1 MVNQQ
6 IFLPMVPNSAP
17 IVVNVNQ
24 NDYDDPDYAGR
35 LIFNLVNE
43 GQPYDMDGASAIVEG
58 SKPDGTAFAYNANV
72 ISASV
77 VRVNL
82 KQQMTAVAGRVVCQ
96 LVLSNSDGVVGSY
109 AFWLEVQG
117 SALHGDPSQTDIP
130 AIIAAMNDA
139 VDRAEQAADNAEA
152 WSEYPPYIGANGNW
166 FTWNVN
172 LNLYEDTG
180 IYAQG
185 RSGNRWYPGTAV
197 SGKSTTPTIF
207 PTGIV
212 YAYVNDFYFNTD
224 ENAIYHCTVEG
235 DQNTAKWVYDSTLTG
250 AANRLTQLQDVG
262 INNPQAGQVLTY
274 DPGDQKW
281 ENKDPDKSFVR
292 YGGALSFADLA
303 TNAATLLDSA
313 YEDVFFL
320 ITDGGIIGS
329 GEAALYWST
338 NFSDGDEIFADSHV
352 AVINVNRGTA
362 NPPSYKYD
370 DFGGFVDISGKADK
384 TELSTYT
391 APATQ
396 TNGKVT
402 FDNLSPNFGYGLE
415 YNTVDANG
423 VDAVD
428 PAGSDHITIPKWS
441 QVSKTAGTNANTIKL
456 VYTIVGGTDG
466 VTRFNLRIKK

>member
-43 GQPYDMDGASAIVEG
+43 GQPYDMDGASAIIEG
-58 SKPDGTAFAYNANV
+58 EKPDGTAFAYTANV

-96 LVLSNSDGVVGSY
+96 LVLSNNDGVVGSY
-109 AFWLEVQG
+109 SFWLEVQG

-166 FTWNVN
+166 FTWDVN
-172 LNLYEDTG
+172 QNLYIDTG
-180 IYAQG
+180 IFAQG
-185 RSGNRWYPGTAV
+185 RSGNRWYTGTAV
-197 SGKSTTPTIF
+197 NGKSSTPTAF
-207 PTGIV
+207 PTGISEV
-212 YAYVNDFYFNTD
+212 FAGDLYLNTA
-224 ENAIYHCTVEG
+224 EAAVYHCTVAG
-235 DQNTAKWVYDSTLTG
+235 DQQMALWVYDFTLTG
-250 AANRLTQLQDVG
+250 AASSLSNLSDVG
-262 INNPQAGQVLTY
+262 LSLPLVPGQVLTV
-274 DPGDQKW
+274 DLDNKW
-281 ENKDPDKSFVR
+281 RNKNPDNSFVR
-292 YGGALSFADLA
+292 YGGAISFADLVS
-303 TNAATLLDSA
+303 NAATYLTAD

-320 ITDGGIIGS
+320 ISDGGTIGS
-329 GEAALYWST
+329 GEAALYWTT
-338 NFSDGDEIFADSHV
+338 NFSDGDTIPADAHI

-362 NPPSYKYD
+362 NPASYKYD

-384 TELSTYT
+384 TEIIHFTDFTIPAGTTTIGLNDSLFKTTSRLILLADNGTGSPVKYKT
-391 APATQ
+391 ASIT
-396 TNGKVT
+396 TNGQLVM
-402 FDNLSPNFGYGLE
+402 DFGSALATNITMSVGV
-415 YNTVDANG
+415 YNPV
-423 VDAVD
+423 
-428 PAGSDHITIPKWS
+428 
-441 QVSKTAGTNANTIKL
+441 
-456 VYTIVGGTDG
+456 
-466 VTRFNLRIKK
+466 

>member
-43 GQPYDMDGASAIVEG
+43 GQPYDMDGASAIIEG

-72 ISASV
+72 VSASV

-109 AFWLEVQG
+109 SFWLEVQG

-166 FTWNVN
+166 FTWDVN
-172 LNLYEDTG
+172 TNLYIDTG
-180 IYAQG
+180 IFAQG

-197 SGKSTTPTIF
+197 SGKSTTPTIY
-207 PTGIV
+207 PTGIT

-224 ENAIYHCTVEG
+224 ETAIYHCSTEG

-250 AANRLTQLQDVG
+250 TATSLSNLNDVG
-262 INNPQAGQVLTY
+262 LTLPLKVGQVLTV
-274 DPGDQKW
+274 DNDNKW
-281 ENKDPDKSFVR
+281 RNKDPDKSFVR
-292 YGGALSFADLA
+292 YGGAISFADLA
-303 TNAATLLDSA
+303 SNASTLLTAD
-313 YEDVFFL
+313 YEDIFFL
-320 ITDGGIIGS
+320 ISDGGTIGS

-338 NFSDGDEIFADSHV
+338 NFSDGDTIDADAHI
-352 AVINVNRGTA
+352 AIIDVNRGTG

-370 DFGGFVDISGKADK
+370 DFGGFVDISGKADR
-384 TELSTYT
+384 TEIVRFID
-391 APATQ
+391 ATLPSGQ
-396 TNGKVT
+396 I
-402 FDNLSPNFGYGLE
+402 S
-415 YNTVDANG
+415 YN
-423 VDAVD
+423 
-428 PAGSDHITIPKWS
+428 I
-441 QVSKTAGTNANTIKL
+441 TNALFKTTSRIATVLSDNGYPYEDIEIASDGTCTITFPAAL
-456 VYTIVGGTDG
+456 TSSLDVSIGIS
-466 VTRFNLRIKK
+466 NAPSA